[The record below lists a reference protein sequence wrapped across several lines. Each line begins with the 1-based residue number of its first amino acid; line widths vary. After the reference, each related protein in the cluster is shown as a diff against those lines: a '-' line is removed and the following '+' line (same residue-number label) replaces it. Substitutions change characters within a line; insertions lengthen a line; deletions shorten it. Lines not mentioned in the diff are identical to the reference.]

1 MLSWFQALMPKEE
14 RFFDLF
20 EHHAETIVG
29 GAAALR
35 ELLNGGDDHLVNAR
49 EIKKHEHAA
58 DQITAET
65 LLAVR
70 RTFITP
76 FDRSDIRDLICA
88 MDDTIDQMHQTGKA
102 TLLYEVREF
111 DPSMQRMGDIIVQ
124 ASKLTRDSMPLLRNI
139 GANSARLN
147 SFGEE
152 ISRIEDE
159 ADGIHDLGLKSLF
172 QTHRAGDPM
181 GFIVGSEIYGHLEK
195 VVDGFEDI
203 ANRMTAIV
211 IEHL

>member
-20 EHHAETIVG
+20 ERHAETIVG

-35 ELLNGGDDHLVNAR
+35 ELLNGGDDQLVCAR
-49 EIKKHEHAA
+49 EIKKQENRA
-58 DQITAET
+58 DEITAET

-102 TLLYEVREF
+102 TLLYEVRDF
-111 DPSMQRMGDIIVQ
+111 DPSMRRMGDIIVQ
-124 ASKLTRDSMPLLRNI
+124 ASHLTRDALPLLRNI

-147 SFGEE
+147 EFGEE

-159 ADGIHDLGLKSLF
+159 ADGIHDQGLKTLF
-172 QTHRAGDPM
+172 HAHRANDPM

-203 ANRMTAIV
+203 ANRVTAIV

>member
-1 MLSWFQALMPKEE
+1 MLSWFQALIPKEE

-20 EHHAETIVG
+20 ERHAETLVG

-35 ELLNGGDDHLVNAR
+35 SLLDGGPDLPAR
-49 EIKKHEHAA
+49 CRDIKTREHEADAIAA
-58 DQITAET
+58 EA

-88 MDDTIDQMHQTGKA
+88 MDDTIDRMHQTSKA
-102 TLLYEVREF
+102 TLLYEVRSF
-111 DPSMQRMGDIIVQ
+111 DPSMQRMGDIIVE
-124 ASKLTRDSMPLLRNI
+124 AARLTRDALPLLRNI
-139 GANSARLN
+139 GANSAKLN
-147 SFGEE
+147 AFGEE

-159 ADGIHDLGLKSLF
+159 ADAIHDQGLKGLF
-172 QTHRAGDPM
+172 LSHRDNDPM
-181 GFIVGSEIYGHLEK
+181 AFIVGSEIYGHLEK

-203 ANRMTAIV
+203 ANRMTGLV